1 VDAVAVLDH
10 FALRRPFAEFQRQSV
25 VHHHRQAGAQAARQA
40 RRDQGAGVEFAAE
53 RPAEGE
59 HGGREDVNQRA
70 EVAFYLA

>member
-1 VDAVAVLDH
+1 L
-10 FALRRPFAEFQRQSV
+10 STTT
-25 VHHHRQAGAQAARQA
+25 GRQA
-40 RRDQGAGVEFAAE
+40 RRPPGRRAVDQGAGVEFAAE